1 MGEDDKK
8 GGRLKKLFLLATI
21 AGLVGAMVSFIRR
34 RRQETEDSEWQELP
48 PPTS

>member
-21 AGLVGAMVSFIRR
+21 VGLIGAMVSFIRR
-34 RRQETEDSEWQELP
+34 RREMAEESEWQEIP
-48 PPTS
+48 PPPS